1 MLASK
6 SNKGSSDFDT
16 FNCLNCKAVIS
27 LVPVPAFSKPRGPD
41 PQ

>member
-6 SNKGSSDFDT
+6 SDQGSSDFDT

-27 LVPVPAFSKPRGPD
+27 LAPVPTAAEPGSHS
-41 PQ
+41 Q